1 LARAKNRI
9 EFLMVSFSNSDKV
22 LVVAPHP
29 DDESL
34 GVGGLLQRIFAQK
47 VPVRILFATNGDNNP
62 WAQRY
67 WERKWVI
74 GGIERTRWGQRRR
87 EEALRAIG
95 VLGGT
100 SESAKFLNLPDL
112 GTTDLL
118 MKGAAG
124 LSDRVAAEIREW
136 QPTVALIPTMFDAH
150 PDHSALSVAVSMA
163 LDSAEGAPIRAL
175 EYLVHKPKAPILQMP
190 MRLLL
195 SAEEVERKR
204 RAILCHET
212 QVALSRRRFTS
223 FAKVEEVYFP
233 HDRQTANDFGPLEAE
248 GRLYEGVLRLQ
259 FKLSRGERF
268 RSKILLAFRSGE
280 TNQHRWLLPLPVR
293 SGEAQVWDTIRGQR
307 LPTAIVRWTA
317 RRLSVE
323 IPVSG
328 TSEFDLVY
336 AKFSG
341 WTLFFD
347 RSGWV
352 QFSLLPSLKKN
363 LVPKTGA
370 EASRLVTLL

>member
-1 LARAKNRI
+1 ML
-9 EFLMVSFSNSDKV
+9 SFSNSDKV

-34 GVGGLLQRIFAQK
+34 GAGGLLQRIFAQK
-47 VPVRILFATNGDNNP
+47 VPVRILFATNGENNP

-67 WERKWVI
+67 WERRWVV
-74 GGIERTRWGQRRR
+74 GRTERTRWGQRRR

-100 SESAKFLNLPDL
+100 PDSAKFLNLPDL

-118 MKGAAG
+118 MKGEPA
-124 LSDRVAAEIREW
+124 LSVLVTAEIREW
-136 QPTVALIPTMFDAH
+136 QPTVALIPTMLDAH
-150 PDHSALSVAVSMA
+150 PDHSALSVAVSMT
-163 LDSAEGAPIRAL
+163 LDSAEGASIRTW
-175 EYLVHKPKAPILQMP
+175 EYLVHKPEAPILQKS

-204 RAILCHET
+204 QAILCHET

-223 FAKVEEVYFP
+223 FAKVEEIYYP
-233 HDRQTANDFGPLEAE
+233 HDRHEADEFGSPQAE

-268 RSKILLAFRSGE
+268 RSKILLAFKSGE
-280 TNQHRWLLPLPVR
+280 TNEHRWLLPLPVR
-293 SGEAQVWDTIRGQR
+293 SGEAQVWDTIRSQR
-307 LPTAIVRWTA
+307 LPNAIVRWTG

-323 IPVSG
+323 IPVPG
-328 TSEFDLVY
+328 TSDFDLLY

-352 QFSLLPSLKKN
+352 QFALRPSLEEN
-363 LVPKTGA
+363 LVQKARA
-370 EASRLVTLL
+370 EAPRLVTLL